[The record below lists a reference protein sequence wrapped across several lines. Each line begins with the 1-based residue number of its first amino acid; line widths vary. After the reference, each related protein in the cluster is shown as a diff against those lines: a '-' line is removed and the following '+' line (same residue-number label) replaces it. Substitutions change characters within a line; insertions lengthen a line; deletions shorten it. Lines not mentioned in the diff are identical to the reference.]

1 MTSMVALNASIER
14 GIRLQ
19 QERALEKCR
28 RTRNLCPV
36 LASAVTRWILSGT
49 VVPSIRS
56 SSSRCP
62 CRHVSGHAAVRMPR
76 LQQPRRKMSSTES
89 GGSGGGVG
97 DRGTRAGADSSPKV
111 SSPERSKAG
120 RPDERRRRLHRA
132 STATSA
138 YSSAGSI
145 TSILSSLSSTN
156 SAAGGGG
163 GGGQVQH
170 SRRKQRRH
178 KRRPIAST
186 AVATTATTC
195 GGGGVG
201 GRCGSGRK
209 RGNARRRART
219 GTNDKAPCDTRWT
232 DESRSETSEHSVEGP
247 VSMPWF
253 GMDIG
258 GTLTKLVYFEPK
270 DITPGELDQ
279 EARIL
284 RNIRRY
290 LTRNSAYGKTGH
302 RDSHLQMDD
311 VVIRGRRGSLHFIRF
326 PTSEMR
332 SFLQLARSKGMA
344 QLVTTVCAT
353 GGGAF
358 KFEEDFRF
366 HVNMKLAKFDEL
378 DALIKGILFTE
389 THNPCE
395 CYYWENANEISST
408 KKKFD
413 FSQPYPFILVNVG
426 SGVSVLAVRGPDNYK
441 RISGTSLGGGTFL
454 GLCCLLTGCDTFEEA
469 IQLATKG
476 DHKKVDK
483 LVKDIYG
490 GDYERFGLPGELVA
504 SSFGQMHLEERR
516 QSVSKED
523 LAHAILVTITNNIG
537 SIARMCASN
546 EKIEK
551 VVFVGNFLRVNPI
564 SMKLLAYAMDYWSK
578 GTLKALFLEHEGYF
592 GAVGCLLQFNG
603 ELHAQVGDLLT

>member
-1 MTSMVALNASIER
+1 
-14 GIRLQ
+14 
-19 QERALEKCR
+19 
-28 RTRNLCPV
+28 
-36 LASAVTRWILSGT
+36 
-49 VVPSIRS
+49 
-56 SSSRCP
+56 
-62 CRHVSGHAAVRMPR
+62 
-76 LQQPRRKMSSTES
+76 MSYTES
-89 GGSGGGVG
+89 GIGGLSGSGSHRTGCS
-97 DRGTRAGADSSPKV
+97 TSPKV
-111 SSPERSKAG
+111 PSPG
-120 RPDERRRRLHRA
+120 RKTNRRGQMRGA
-132 STATSA
+132 STITSSF
-138 YSSAGSI
+138 SSAGSI
-145 TSILSSLSSTN
+145 PSILSCVSSTN
-156 SAAGGGG
+156 SAS
-163 GGGQVQH
+163 GGGQQH
-170 SRRKQRRH
+170 SLRRQRRS
-178 KRRPIAST
+178 KRHPTVPVTGGNRRIKPSRADVNAESDNDSQWSDEILSD
-186 AVATTATTC
+186 TT
-195 GGGGVG
+195 
-201 GRCGSGRK
+201 
-209 RGNARRRART
+209 
-219 GTNDKAPCDTRWT
+219 
-232 DESRSETSEHSVEGP
+232 EHSIEGP

-279 EARIL
+279 EATIL

-290 LTRNSAYGKTGH
+290 LTKNSAYGNTGH
-302 RDSHLQMDD
+302 RDIHLQMDN
-311 VVIRGRRGSLHFIRF
+311 VMIRGRRGSLHFIRF
-326 PTSEMR
+326 PTSEMI
-332 SFLQLARSKGMA
+332 SFLELARSKGMA

-358 KFEEDFRF
+358 KFEEDFRGI
-366 HVNMKLAKFDEL
+366 VNMKLAKFDEL
-378 DALIKGILFTE
+378 DALIRGILFTE
-389 THNPCE
+389 THNPQE
-395 CYYWENANEISST
+395 CYYWENANESSST

-454 GLCCLLTGCDTFEEA
+454 GLCCLLTGCETFEEA
-469 IQLATKG
+469 IQLATTG
-476 DHKKVDK
+476 DNKKVDK

-504 SSFGQMHLEERR
+504 SSFGQMHLSERR

-546 EKIEK
+546 EKIGK

-564 SMKLLAYAMDYWSK
+564 SMKMLAYAMDYWSK

>member
-1 MTSMVALNASIER
+1 MVPVEQNGTTEHAGSGSGAS
-14 GIRLQ
+14 
-19 QERALEKCR
+19 
-28 RTRNLCPV
+28 
-36 LASAVTRWILSGT
+36 SSG
-49 VVPSIRS
+49 S
-56 SSSRCP
+56 SSSNT
-62 CRHVSGHAAVRMPR
+62 SNN
-76 LQQPRRKMSSTES
+76 ST
-89 GGSGGGVG
+89 G
-97 DRGTRAGADSSPKV
+97 RNKNSSPKLRV
-111 SSPERSKAG
+111 KARGSGTKRHSTRSSLQHRSSTG
-120 RPDERRRRLHRA
+120 A
-132 STATSA
+132 SSV
-138 YSSAGSI
+138 GSI
-145 TSILSSLSSTN
+145 SSLLSSLSS
-156 SAAGGGG
+156 SVSSSGGRRYRRR
-163 GGGQVQH
+163 H
-170 SRRKQRRH
+170 RRRKQR
-178 KRRPIAST
+178 KESGTSAVAASVTGRRRVVVAT
-186 AVATTATTC
+186 AAATTATLL
-195 GGGGVG
+195 
-201 GRCGSGRK
+201 S
-209 RGNARRRART
+209 
-219 GTNDKAPCDTRWT
+219 DKSSIPLSPPPSPK
-232 DESRSETSEHSVEGP
+232 SRVDSWNIPTEATTMATATATAATTTVDGIQSATIHSFDGP
-247 VSMPWF
+247 LSMPWF

-279 EARIL
+279 EATIL

-290 LTRNSAYGKTGH
+290 LTKNSAYGRTGH
-302 RDSHLQMDD
+302 RDIHLQMDD

-326 PTSEMR
+326 PTSEML
-332 SFLQLARSKGMA
+332 SFLLLAKSKGMA
-344 QLVTTVCAT
+344 KLVTTVCAT

-358 KFEEDFRF
+358 KFEEDFRRL
-366 HVNMKLAKFDEL
+366 VNMKLAKFDEL

-389 THNPCE
+389 THNKCE

-490 GDYERFGLPGELVA
+490 GDYERFGLPGDLVA
-504 SSFGQMHLEERR
+504 SSFGQMHLQERR
-516 QSVSKED
+516 SSVSKED

-603 ELHAQVGDLLT
+603 ELHAQTGDLLT